1 MKIAE
6 LLAIAKIRSGKE
18 QQEMAAEMGID
29 ASRLTNIGKGK
40 LKANASEIAYL
51 AHLAKTDPL
60 RAIAEIE
67 SEREPRF
74 APMWANLLHVAKL

>member
-18 QQEMAAEMGID
+18 QQQMAAEMGID
-29 ASRLTNIGKGK
+29 PTRLTNIGKGK

-51 AHLAKTDPL
+51 AQQAKTDPL
-60 RAIAEIE
+60 RAIADIE
-67 SEREPRF
+67 SEREPKF
-74 APMWANLLHVAKL
+74 ATMWANLLSVSKL